1 MTEPGTWTSLPGG
14 GGRMTQPGAGST
26 PKPAYGQLGPEWGG
40 KVRVLLVDDQP
51 LFRDVA
57 RAMLE
62 RDGRFE
68 VVGEASDGA
77 RAVEKVGEC
86 APDVVLM
93 DINMPVMTGLQ
104 ATRRIKARHP
114 DQNII
119 LTSITGETDFS
130 DMAEKAGALAFIEK
144 RNLSSSILSGML
156 GSSPPPGFFPLSA

>member
-1 MTEPGTWTSLPGG
+1 MTPREADGTPAPAQG
-14 GGRMTQPGAGST
+14 QPA
-26 PKPAYGQLGPEWGG
+26 PEWSG
-40 KVRVLLVDDQP
+40 KVKVLLVDDQP

-57 RAMLE
+57 RSMLE

-119 LTSITGETDFS
+119 LTSITGEIDFP
-130 DMAEKAGALAFIEK
+130 DMAAKAGALAFIEK
-144 RNLSSSILSGML
+144 RNLSTNILSGML
-156 GSSPPPGFFPLSA
+156 GPDPPPGSLPLSA

>member
-1 MTEPGTWTSLPGG
+1 MTPREADGTPAPPQG
-14 GGRMTQPGAGST
+14 QPAS
-26 PKPAYGQLGPEWGG
+26 ARSG

-57 RAMLE
+57 RSMLE

-119 LTSITGETDFS
+119 LTSITGEIDFP

-144 RNLSSSILSGML
+144 RNLSTNILSGML
-156 GSSPPPGFFPLSA
+156 GPDPPPGSLPLSA

>member
-1 MTEPGTWTSLPGG
+1 MAP
-14 GGRMTQPGAGST
+14 PGAGST
-26 PKPAYGQLGPEWGG
+26 RKPAHGQPEPVWGA

-77 RAVEKVGEC
+77 RAVDKVSEC

-114 DQNII
+114 DQNVI

-130 DMAEKAGALAFIEK
+130 AMAEKAGALAFIEK
-144 RNLSSSILSGML
+144 RDLSTNMLSGML
-156 GSSPPPGFFPLSA
+156 GSDLPPGSFPLSA

>member
-1 MTEPGTWTSLPGG
+1 MTSPGSS
-14 GGRMTQPGAGST
+14 AV
-26 PKPAYGQLGPEWGG
+26 PKPAHGQPEPAWGAR
-40 KVRVLLVDDQP
+40 VRVLLVDDQP

-93 DINMPVMTGLQ
+93 DINMPVMTGLE

-114 DQNII
+114 DQDII
-119 LTSITGETDFS
+119 LTSITGEVDFS
-130 DMAEKAGALAFIEK
+130 DMAQRAGALAFVEK
-144 RNLSSSILSGML
+144 RDLSTSMLSGML
-156 GSSPPPGFFPLSA
+156 GPEPPVGPLSLSA